1 MVSSPR
7 LELGTYRLGGGRS
20 VQLSYEESGTP
31 DRSRTRIFDVR
42 SIALCPLSYRGI
54 FHSLN
59 QSRAKASSV
68 GPDHAGSVLPLPERG
83 HAAD

>member
-1 MVSSPR
+1 
-7 LELGTYRLGGGRS
+7 
-20 VQLSYEESGTP
+20 
-31 DRSRTRIFDVR
+31 
-42 SIALCPLSYRGI
+42 LSYRGI